1 MCQQQLGFPQLGT
14 PTSSLAAGPFGNNI
28 IFLLT
33 HFLAVPRQLYSFS
46 LVLDSLLNISPKGL
60 SWNYVIAY
68 QEFYPFRNYCHE
80 EITFSL
86 ACKFPQTF
94 QRSRVM
100 DPPWAK
106 NISCNKKN
114 GTRECGISNHFHYWK
129 SCHKQVLPQKC
140 KNALGFINWCR
151 RGIRQS
157 SPFTSLFKN
166 GWKLKFTKRWS
177 STLLFI
183 GYIVC
188 LSVCYHYLHDWPL
201 LKTLPLHWTILETCD
216 IWDMIRIM
224 RRRNLTIA
232 MAFEAL
238 ITLLTIEKN
247 NLNIHLWPLNK
258 EWRGQHSLIL
268 RCFLQKSNT
277 VWFTLLQCCLHSV
290 SPSDANEKGIGKEQR
305 TEVTNH
311 AMFYV
316 TPEMSQRF
324 FRNHCYLL
332 LGGWLG
338 RDGPWWWMIHHGSW
352 AQQKCT
358 LLQGT

>member
-1 MCQQQLGFPQLGT
+1 MSYYVKINQPSISCFRYNTQYLCSP
-14 PTSSLAAGPFGNNI
+14 
-28 IFLLT
+28 
-33 HFLAVPRQLYSFS
+33 V
-46 LVLDSLLNISPKGL
+46 LVLENLLNRSPKGL
-60 SWNYVIAY
+60 SWNYIIAWDGMGWDDK
-68 QEFYPFRNYCHE
+68 
-80 EITFSL
+80 S
-86 ACKFPQTF
+86 F
-94 QRSRVM
+94 Q
-100 DPPWAK
+100 
-106 NISCNKKN
+106 
-114 GTRECGISNHFHYWK
+114 
-129 SCHKQVLPQKC
+129 
-140 KNALGFINWCR
+140 NALGFLKWRR
-151 RGIRQS
+151 RGTRHS
-157 SPFTSLFKN
+157 RRYSPFTSLFKN